1 MTNVVQIEN
10 LTQDDLTAII
20 RNAVRDELAGVQ
32 PEQKPAFLTRAEAA
46 TMLHLTLPTLHAYT
60 KSGVIKGRKVGRR
73 VLYSEEDIKAAV
85 QDIPTLKYS
94 RRGR

>member
-1 MTNVVQIEN
+1 MSNPFEI
-10 LTQDDLTAII
+10 L
-20 RNAVRDELAGVQ
+20 
-32 PEQKPAFLTRAEAA
+32 EQKLDLIHELVLNIKNGTEDAPQHTQFLTRAEAA

>member
-32 PEQKPAFLTRAEAA
+32 PEPKTQYLTRAEAA
-46 TMLHLTLPTLHAYT
+46 DMLHLTLPTLHAYT

-73 VLYSEEDIKAAV
+73 VLYSEDDIKAAV